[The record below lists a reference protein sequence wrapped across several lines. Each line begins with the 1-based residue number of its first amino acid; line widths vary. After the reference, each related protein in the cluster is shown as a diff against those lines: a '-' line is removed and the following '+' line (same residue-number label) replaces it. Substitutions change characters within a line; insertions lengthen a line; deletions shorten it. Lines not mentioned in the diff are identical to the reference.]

1 MGSELT
7 DYSEKIFED
16 IKHINEYG
24 QEFWYARELQTA
36 LEYSQWRRFAE
47 TIERAK
53 KACENSGNAV
63 SEHFADVGK
72 SSPMPNGGI
81 RQLKIPVMMIVTTTN
96 KKILHQNMDN
106 T

>member
-1 MGSELT
+1 M
-7 DYSEKIFED
+7 
-16 IKHINEYG
+16 IK
-24 QEFWYARELQTA
+24 
-36 LEYSQWRRFAE
+36 
-47 TIERAK
+47 
-53 KACENSGNAV
+53 V

-81 RQLKIPVMMIVTTTN
+81 RQLKIPVMMTVATTN